1 MRQIFIFFIVLIT
14 LSCDDGNVDIPEF
27 DFSSVS
33 IDNCGD
39 LVLFK
44 INGNEAL
51 IIELNESNT
60 DNIFFLTEWSERQ
73 ISLASDAITYRTF
86 DSEPTS
92 NYFCQDI
99 PPTTPKITNEW
110 IGSGTLVLDTEI
122 TLDDKDNVEELDLIQ
137 NSDTDDI
144 PDYIDWDDDN
154 DGILTKD
161 EDTNN
166 DNDPTNDD
174 TDEDGIPNYLDTD
187 DDGDGVDSIFES
199 ITNDED
205 ADGIVDYLDA
215 DTTTENIPRPPGLNQ
230 YQKIFK
236 TTFTINLLQLTNS
249 KGNTIQ
255 FDVFDYGTT
264 TEEETI
270 LEVN

>member
-1 MRQIFIFFIVLIT
+1 M
-14 LSCDDGNVDIPEF
+14 SCDDGNVDIPEF

-51 IIELNESNT
+51 IVKLNEDNT
-60 DNIFFLTEWSERQ
+60 EDVFFLTDWDNQ
-73 ISLASDAITYRTF
+73 QFTLATDAITYRTF

-92 NYFCQDI
+92 SYFCQDI

-110 IGSGTLVLDTEI
+110 LGSGTLVLDTEI

-154 DGILTKD
+154 DGILTIN
-161 EDTNN
+161 EDPNN

-174 TDEDGIPNYLDTD
+174 TDEDGIPNYLDDD

-199 ITNDED
+199 TTNDD
-205 ADGIVDYLDA
+205 DGDGIVDYLDA
-215 DTTTENIPRPPGLNQ
+215 DTVTLLDPPRTISLNQ

-236 TTFTINLLQLTNS
+236 TTFTINLLNLNNS
-249 KGNTIQ
+249 SGNTIQ
-255 FDVFDYGTT
+255 FDAFDYGTT
-264 TEEETI
+264 TKEDPITEG
-270 LEVN
+270 N